1 MAASDNKRYFWFKC
15 DHEFF
20 NGTKMKR
27 LGKSKA
33 FDLDRLTDEEKR
45 QVCALAMQAVYIRL
59 LAESCTHDGELL
71 YDAENPYDDDGVSEV
86 LDCPT
91 SVYRATKDRLIDLKL
106 MECCESGQLN
116 FLELANFIGSETGIA
131 RRMRLW
137 RNGDQVTD
145 GLQSGYSRVTS
156 GLQCNPHGLQAG
168 YNVTDQGYKSVTTYP
183 RDKRLEIRDK
193 NNKQGDIKSLS
204 PLPPAGGCCG
214 ENGDEV
220 CRFPLDKII
229 TVCLQAHLFATRA
242 DAETFGK
249 YVFDN
254 ALLESCERN
263 GSPVGLIKSIHNRW
277 KSEGL
282 DRTDLHRVTEEELAN
297 AAHRGD
303 RIGLYCCPHTGVA
316 LGALEKLVAAG
327 KIQKDENVVVISTAH
342 GLKFTE
348 FKVGYHEK
356 KLENICSQF
365 ANPVF
370 KAPAEIGAVMDILK
384 KEMVARRR

>member
-1 MAASDNKRYFWFKC
+1 MAATDSKRYFWFKC

-33 FDLDRLTDEEKR
+33 FDLDGLTDEEKR
-45 QVCALAMQAVYIRL
+45 QVCALAMQAIYIRL

-91 SVYRATKDRLIDLKL
+91 SVYRATKDRLDDLKL
-106 MECCESGQLN
+106 MICDENGQLN
-116 FLELANFIGSETGIA
+116 FPELANFIGSETGAAIRKRA
-131 RRMRLW
+131 WRRDNQGI
-137 RNGDQVTD
+137 NGGHLEDTQGTD
-145 GLQSGYSRVTS
+145 GGQSGDNVPCQGDKS
-156 GLQCNPHGLQAG
+156 G
-168 YNVTDQGYKSVTTYP
+168 TMSP

-214 ENGDEV
+214 ENGEVV
-220 CRFPLDKII
+220 CRFPMDKII
-229 TVCLQAHLFATRA
+229 TVCLQAHLFSTRA

-282 DRTDLHRVTEEELAN
+282 DRTDLHRVTEEELAEVCDRVN
-297 AAHRGD
+297 EDIKGD
-303 RIGLYCCPHTGVA
+303 
-316 LGALEKLVAAG
+316 
-327 KIQKDENVVVISTAH
+327 KIQPDDRDIFWNWLVGLDFKTTKGELVTAYNVRKLLSWWLENKYN
-342 GLKFTE
+342 LKE
-348 FKVGYHEK
+348 EHEK
-356 KLENICSQF
+356 AAKNYRE
-365 ANPVF
+365 PVRDWT
-370 KAPAEIGAVMDILK
+370 PPPHDPNLPPWMELG
-384 KEMVARRR
+384 